1 MVGGGGVKEENKEE
15 EKEEEKEI
23 KTPLQSFAAMQHSL
37 LMGLG
42 YRVLHFFSEQ
52 PQGGG
57 GGGD

>member
-1 MVGGGGVKEENKEE
+1 MKKEVGGGVKEENKEE
-15 EKEEEKEI
+15 EKEEKI

>member
-1 MVGGGGVKEENKEE
+1 MKEENKEE